1 MSASPTP
8 GGVAKIRDE
17 NVRGDVRV
25 QVRRYT
31 LGTNR
36 VAAFVEWMDGRSKWR
51 VVAFENDHACEK
63 TDGFGWMDDGRDDA
77 VVRSN
82 LATDE

>member
-1 MSASPTP
+1 M
-8 GGVAKIRDE
+8 KMF
-17 NVRGDVRV
+17 
-25 QVRRYT
+25 
-31 LGTNR
+31 
-36 VAAFVEWMDGRSKWR
+36 AAMFACRCVDTRAERIDSRLSLNGWNGRSKWR
-51 VVAFENDHACEK
+51 VVAFENDHCEK